1 MSLYLH
7 DACFIDG
14 RTLEVMRG
22 HIKVEQGPRG
32 GLEFV
37 EEVPPDAPADAQVI
51 RCEGRFVTRSF
62 VIGHHHIY
70 STLARGMPPPP
81 RKPRDFNEMLQLVW
95 WNLDRKLDEQMIRAS
110 ALACAVEAARC
121 GCTFVI
127 DHHASPGAAEN
138 SLHVIA
144 EALEEVG
151 LSHLLCYELSDRDGV
166 SAREAGVAE
175 TARHLKE
182 YPGLVG
188 LHASFTV
195 SEELLACAVELAREF
210 GTGIHVHV
218 AEAESD
224 ESHCRATHGC
234 SVAQRLS
241 RAGALESPATIL
253 AHCLHVDDTERDII
267 RESNAWVV
275 HNTQS
280 NQNNNVGRFDGRNLG
295 ERIFI
300 GTDGMHSDVLS
311 GARAMYLEGQ
321 QTGEWSP
328 LTAYRRLRR
337 VHDYLEE
344 NEVIGD
350 GENNLVVLD
359 YQPPTPV
366 TSDNWPAHVVYGLAA
381 RHVRTVISDG
391 RVIVDEDRV
400 LPVDEMAILDEAR
413 RQAIRLWELL

>member
-1 MSLYLH
+1 
-7 DACFIDG
+7 
-14 RTLEVMRG
+14 
-22 HIKVEQGPRG
+22 
-32 GLEFV
+32 
-37 EEVPPDAPADAQVI
+37 
-51 RCEGRFVTRSF
+51 VTRSF

-70 STLARGMPPPP
+70 STLARGMPPPS
-81 RKPRDFNEMLQLVW
+81 RTPRDFNEILQLVW
-95 WNLDRKLDEQMIRAS
+95 WNLDRKLDEDMIRAS
-110 ALACAVEAARC
+110 ALACAVDAARC

-127 DHHASPGAAEN
+127 DHHASPNAAEN
-138 SLHVIA
+138 SLRVIA
-144 EALEEVG
+144 EAVEEVG
-151 LSHLLCYELSDRDGV
+151 LSHLLCYELSDRDG
-166 SAREAGVAE
+166 SGPREAGLAE
-175 TARHLKE
+175 TARHLKAH
-182 YPGLVG
+182 PGLVG

-195 SEELLACAVELAREF
+195 SDELLASAVELAREY
-210 GTGIHVHV
+210 GTGIHIHV
-218 AEAESD
+218 AEAQSD
-224 ESHCRATHGC
+224 ESHCRETHGC
-234 SVAQRLS
+234 SVAQRLD

-253 AHCLHVDDTERDII
+253 AHCLHVDDAERDII
-267 RESNAWVV
+267 RQSNAWVV

-280 NQNNNVGRFDGRNLG
+280 NQNNNVGRFDPRNLG

-321 QTGEWSP
+321 QTGEFSP

-337 VHDYLEE
+337 VHDYLEQ
-344 NEVIGD
+344 NDVTGD

-400 LPVDEMAILDEAR
+400 LAVDETAILAEAR
-413 RQAIRLWELL
+413 RQAKRLWELL